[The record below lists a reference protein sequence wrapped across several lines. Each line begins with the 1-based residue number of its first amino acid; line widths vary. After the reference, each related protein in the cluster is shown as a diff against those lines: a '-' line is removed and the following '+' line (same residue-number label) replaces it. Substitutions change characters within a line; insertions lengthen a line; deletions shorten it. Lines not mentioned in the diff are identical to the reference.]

1 MRVSARRRGRCH
13 PRGTP
18 TSRVVVVTVGTRAG
32 ATTDANDRDA
42 PVSPTWT
49 PRHFEPRILPTDI
62 CRGMR
67 DRGTRAWDSP
77 FILYGTDVVHDRRHR
92 ARRRR
97 PRARRLANPRST
109 ARVAPRA
116 VCNWPRPFTRARGVR
131 HTPWVMTHEKLYDT
145 VAWPRR
151 QSLLDGI
158 FIYSKL
164 PATPH
169 VSRRARSSAPTLPLL
184 RTAPRRHP
192 REQARRSPRC
202 DAPTRDTPRR
212 SGVSRRQQPY
222 QHHARPFHS

>member
-1 MRVSARRRGRCH
+1 MRVSARRRGWCH

-18 TSRVVVVTVGTRAG
+18 TRVPVVTMGTKAG
-32 ATTDANDRDA
+32 ATTDANDDDP
-42 PVSPTWT
+42 PVSLTWT
-49 PRHFEPRILPTDI
+49 PRHFEPRILPMDI

-116 VCNWPRPFTRARGVR
+116 VRNWPRPFTRARGVR
-131 HTPWVMTHEKLYDT
+131 HTRGVMTHEKLLT
-145 VAWPRR
+145 VQTGARR

-158 FIYSKL
+158 FIHSKV
-164 PATPH
+164 PATPR
-169 VSRRARSSAPTLPLL
+169 VSRRARSSAPTLPPL

-192 REQARRSPRC
+192 REPARRSPRC

-212 SGVSRRQQPY
+212 SDVSRPQRPY
-222 QHHARPFHS
+222 QPHAPRVHS

>member
-18 TSRVVVVTVGTRAG
+18 TSRVLVVTMGTRAG

-77 FILYGTDVVHDRRHR
+77 FVLYGTDVVHDRRHR

-116 VCNWPRPFTRARGVR
+116 VRNWPRPFTRARGVR
-131 HTPWVMTHEKLYDT
+131 HTPWVMTHEKLLT
-145 VAWPRR
+145 IQTGARR
-151 QSLLDGI
+151 QS
-158 FIYSKL
+158 F
-164 PATPH
+164 
-169 VSRRARSSAPTLPLL
+169 
-184 RTAPRRHP
+184 RRH
-192 REQARRSPRC
+192 
-202 DAPTRDTPRR
+202 
-212 SGVSRRQQPY
+212 
-222 QHHARPFHS
+222 FI

>member
-1 MRVSARRRGRCH
+1 MRVSARRRGWCH

-18 TSRVVVVTVGTRAG
+18 KRVPVVTMGTRAG
-32 ATTDANDRDA
+32 ATTDANDDDP
-42 PVSPTWT
+42 PVSLTWT
-49 PRHFEPRILPTDI
+49 PRHFEPRILPMDI

-158 FIYSKL
+158 LSKSYSCYSSCVLEGSLVGSDPSPSSHSAAPSPKRTG
-164 PATPH
+164 ATL
-169 VSRRARSSAPTLPLL
+169 SAM
-184 RTAPRRHP
+184 
-192 REQARRSPRC
+192 
-202 DAPTRDTPRR
+202 
-212 SGVSRRQQPY
+212 
-222 QHHARPFHS
+222 

>member
-1 MRVSARRRGRCH
+1 MEGGVGHGLGTRENVSEGNTGDFRRQSGAGHARLGAATGTVSPPRDPHVGSRRHDGDESGRDDGRERRR
-13 PRGTP
+13 P
-18 TSRVVVVTVGTRAG
+18 A
-32 ATTDANDRDA
+32 
-42 PVSPTWT
+42 VSLTWT

-131 HTPWVMTHEKLYDT
+131 QHPWVMTHEKRLT
-145 VAWPRR
+145 IQTGARR

-158 FIYSKL
+158 FI
-164 PATPH
+164 
-169 VSRRARSSAPTLPLL
+169 
-184 RTAPRRHP
+184 
-192 REQARRSPRC
+192 
-202 DAPTRDTPRR
+202 
-212 SGVSRRQQPY
+212 
-222 QHHARPFHS
+222 

>member
-42 PVSPTWT
+42 PVSLTWT
-49 PRHFEPRILPTDI
+49 PRHFEPRILPMDI

-158 FIYSKL
+158 LSKSYSCYSSCVLEGSLVRSDPSPSSHSAAASPKRTG
-164 PATPH
+164 ATL
-169 VSRRARSSAPTLPLL
+169 SAM
-184 RTAPRRHP
+184 
-192 REQARRSPRC
+192 
-202 DAPTRDTPRR
+202 
-212 SGVSRRQQPY
+212 
-222 QHHARPFHS
+222 

>member
-42 PVSPTWT
+42 PVSLTWT
-49 PRHFEPRILPTDI
+49 PRHFEPRILPMDI

-169 VSRRARSSAPTLPLL
+169 VSRDALRDVMRPRAI
-184 RTAPRRHP
+184 PRVVRVYPVASNHTNTTP
-192 REQARRSPRC
+192 GPFTHSL
-202 DAPTRDTPRR
+202 DTFEKEKY
-212 SGVSRRQQPY
+212 VSN
-222 QHHARPFHS
+222 